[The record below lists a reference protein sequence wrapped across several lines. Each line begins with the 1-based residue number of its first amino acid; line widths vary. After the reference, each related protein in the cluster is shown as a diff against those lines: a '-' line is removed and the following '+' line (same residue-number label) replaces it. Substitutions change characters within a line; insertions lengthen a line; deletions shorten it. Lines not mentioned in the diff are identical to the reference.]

1 MADAK
6 IFQLPAAT
14 SPLDGSVEMPVFQ
27 GGATKRASMDSIGF
41 LQAGTGAILRTAQ
54 NKMRDAFSVADFG
67 TGTAANFV
75 SAAASAA
82 GRVTTVPFAGNTAA
96 MPTTYSDTVFE
107 YDGTSVL
114 RYDHTLASFGTAKKA
129 LRTQFAAA
137 HSGSNLVAFNVEGV
151 ALGSGANGPTN
162 ADMGQNITIYKQGY
176 ASGTAASGEIDGLTI
191 FVRQDGP
198 QGYPSGDPLSSDSA
212 GILINSQN
220 IGNVGFNAAIECG
233 TSNLNATTFAVD
245 YQIQTQMG
253 VLDMNGVGAPKYGFV
268 AVASVGANTSAY
280 HADQISGSF
289 SSLLSGNGSFT
300 NIINVPG
307 KLTVDAAGNY
317 SALTSSW
324 PAGAWSISRP
334 AGANSATTFL
344 HRGTGALTMLTQDAG
359 AIQFSTNNTARWE
372 VDSTGQLRPAANLG
386 YEFGASTRRIAQ
398 VWGYQINLGAT
409 STDGVIILSGAGSPE
424 GAVTANVGSLFLR
437 NNGGAGT
444 TFYVKESGTGNTGWV
459 AK

>member
-67 TGTAANFV
+67 TGTAADFA

-82 GRVTTVPFAGNTAA
+82 GRVTTVPFAGNTSVL
-96 MPTTYSDTVFE
+96 PTTYSDTVFE

-137 HSGSNLVAFNVEGV
+137 HPGSNLVAFNVEGI

-162 ADMGQNITIYKQGY
+162 ADMGQNITIFKQGY
-176 ASGTAASGEIDGLTI
+176 GSGTAAGGEIDGLTI

-212 GILINSQN
+212 GILINTQN
-220 IGNVGFNAAIECG
+220 IGNVGFTAAIECS

-268 AVASVGANTSAY
+268 AVSIAGSNTSAY
-280 HADQISGSF
+280 HADQVSGSF

-324 PAGAWSISRP
+324 PSGAWSISRP

-359 AIQFSTNNTARWE
+359 AIQFSTSNTARWE
-372 VDSTGQLRPAANLG
+372 VDSTGQLRPATNLG

>member
-1 MADAK
+1 MSTVPYITSNPYIDAN
-6 IFQLPAAT
+6 FAAF
-14 SPLDGSVEMPVFQ
+14 SAPSGS
-27 GGATKRASMDSIGF
+27 DLIGF
-41 LQAGTGAILRTAQ
+41 VQAGAGAILRTAQ
-54 NKMRDAFSVADFG
+54 DKMRDAFSVADFG
-67 TGTAANFV
+67 TGTAANFAT
-75 SAAASAA
+75 AAASAA

-96 MPTTYSDTVFE
+96 MPANYTNTVFE

-137 HSGSNLVAFNVEGV
+137 HPGSNLVAFNIEGI

-162 ADMGQNITIYKQGY
+162 ADMGQNITIFKQGY
-176 ASGTAASGEIDGLTI
+176 GSGTAAGGEIDGLTI

-212 GILINSQN
+212 GILINTQN
-220 IGNVGFNAAIECG
+220 IGNVGFNAAIECT
-233 TSNLNATTFAVD
+233 TSNLNATTFAED
-245 YQIQTQMG
+245 YKIQTQIG
-253 VLDMNGVGAPKYGFV
+253 VMDMNGVAQSKVGFYAGALAGSSSHAYF
-268 AVASVGANTSAY
+268 ANTGG
-280 HADQISGSF
+280 SGSF
-289 SSLLSGNGSFT
+289 NDFLFADGNFT
-300 NIINVPG
+300 NILRLNN
-307 KLTVDAAGNY
+307 KLTIDNAGNY
-317 SALTSSW
+317 AALTTDW
-324 PAGAWSISRP
+324 PSGAWSISRP
-334 AGANSATTFL
+334 AGVNSATTFL
-344 HRGTGALTMLTQDAG
+344 HRGTGAFSLVAQEAASVL
-359 AIQFSTNNTARWE
+359 FSTSNTARWE
-372 VDSTGQLRPAANLG
+372 IDSTGQLLPATNLG

-424 GAVTANVGSLFLR
+424 GAVTANIGSLFLR